1 MASTWRRLWVGAG
14 PGWAMQS
21 EEQGASMGG
30 GKGTKTAH
38 VEDGDV
44 VVNEVFHHLHL
55 VLAFAIS
62 LEEAGCEEQ

>member
-1 MASTWRRLWVGAG
+1 
-14 PGWAMQS
+14 
-21 EEQGASMGG
+21 MGG

-62 LEEAGCEEQ
+62 LEEAGREEQ